1 MVRKIRCLTLAVWF
15 ALPGAALA
23 AEGAA
28 GATGV
33 DKGGETKGQGSVM
46 PEVLVTAPRI
56 DEQDPLQGQRLAP
69 ADLAP
74 MRPATSDAATL
85 LKDIPGVSLY
95 TGGGVSSLPV
105 VHGLGDDRLK
115 TQVDG
120 MSLISACPNHMNPT
134 LSYIDPNNVGSV
146 KVFSGVSPVSV
157 GGDSIGGTIQ
167 VYAKEPEFAKT
178 GAGTLFKGEVGTFY
192 RSNGDAVGGNL
203 SATVAGDKL
212 SLSYNGSTAQSHN
225 YNAAKDFKAAKPT
238 DNGWLPGDE
247 VGSSRYK
254 TENHEVGVALKHENH
269 LVELKLGGQHIPYQD
284 YPNQRMDMT
293 LNESVHGN
301 LHYIGKFN
309 WGNLDARLYHEH
321 TRHRMDFGPDKQFRY
336 GSATTFW
343 APGMPM
349 NTDGTNLG
357 AEIKGEI
364 ILSER
369 DTLRVGIEGLR
380 HRLDDWWPPS
390 PDGAVIAA
398 AGFQYGGM
406 SPNTFWNINNGE
418 RDRLDVFAE
427 WEARWNP
434 QWMTQLGIRSDN
446 VMMDTGPV
454 QGYNNR
460 DTALPAPHGMGIYGD
475 PTNPNS
481 VPGRFNA
488 ADRQRTDNN
497 IDLTALLR
505 YTPGVSGSYEAGYA
519 RKNRSPNLYER
530 YAWSTSGMVMAMVN
544 MAGDGNLYIGNLN
557 LKPEVANTFS
567 VTADW
572 HGEGKHKWNLKLT
585 PYYTYIEDYIDVR
598 RCPTDVCTNANG
610 TVSGATSAVATTL
623 NSSTGFVFLQY
634 VNQSAQ
640 LYGLDLS
647 GNVLL
652 GESPAWGSLALNGLV
667 NYVVGENRDTGDNL
681 YNIMPLNGKLG
692 LVHQRDGWTGTIE
705 EQLVAS
711 KDDVSQTRNEVK
723 TGGYGLLNVR
733 GSYDWEKVRLDLGV
747 ENVLDQF
754 YNLPLGGAYV
764 GQGTTMSRT
773 GISWGTPV
781 PGMGRTIYGGLTVKF

>member
-1 MVRKIRCLTLAVWF
+1 MNAKVRCLTLAAFF
-15 ALPGAALA
+15 ALPGLAMA
-23 AEGAA
+23 AEGV
-28 GATGV
+28 ATTSG
-33 DKGGETKGQGSVM
+33 KGEAVRKESGTVLK
-46 PEVLVTAPRI
+46 EVVVTAPRI
-56 DEQDPLQGQRLAP
+56 EEKEISQGATLSTP
-69 ADLAP
+69 ELVP
-74 MRPATSDAATL
+74 MRPATSDAASL
-85 LKDIPGVSLY
+85 LKEIPGVSLY

-115 TQVDG
+115 TEVDG
-120 MSLISACPNHMNPT
+120 MNLISACPNHMNPT

-146 KVFSGVSPVSV
+146 EVFSGVTPVSV
-157 GGDSIGGTIQ
+157 GGDSIGGTIRLN
-167 VYAKEPEFAKT
+167 AKPPEFAK
-178 GAGTLFKGEVGTFY
+178 AGGSTLFKGQAGTFY

-203 SATVAGDKL
+203 AATVAGEKL
-212 SLSYNGSTAQSHN
+212 SLSYNGSTAKSDN
-225 YNAAKDFKAAKPT
+225 YVAAKDFKDAGNAAT
-238 DNGWLPGDE
+238 DRGWLPGDE

-254 TENHEVGVALKHENH
+254 TENHEVGLAMKQDNH
-269 LVELKLGGQHIPYQD
+269 LVELKLGLQHIPYQD

-301 LHYIGKFN
+301 LHYTGKFN
-309 WGNLDARLYHEH
+309 WGNLDARVYDEH
-321 TRHRMDFGPDKQFRY
+321 TRHRMDFGPNKQFLY

-364 ILSER
+364 TLSER
-369 DTLRVGIEGLR
+369 DTLRVGVEGLR
-380 HRLDDWWPPS
+380 HRLDDWWPAS

-418 RDRLDVFAE
+418 RDRIDLFAE

-434 QWMTQLGIRSDN
+434 KWTTQLGIRSDN

-460 DTALPAPHGMGIYGD
+460 DTSLPAPHGMGIYGD
-475 PTNPNS
+475 PANPVS

-497 IDLTALLR
+497 IDITGLLR
-505 YTPGVSGSYEAGYA
+505 YTPGASGTYEAGYA
-519 RKNRSPNLYER
+519 RKSRSPNLYER
-530 YAWSTSGMVMAMVN
+530 YAWSTQGMAMAMVN
-544 MAGDGNLYIGNLN
+544 MAGDGNLYVGNLN

-572 HGEGKHKWNLKLT
+572 HGEGGHKWNLKFT
-585 PYYTYIEDYIDVR
+585 PYFTHIEDYIDVQ
-598 RCPTDVCTNANG
+598 RCPSNVCTNSAG
-610 TVSGATSAVATTL
+610 TAPNTGVVASQTAT
-623 NSSTGFVFLQY
+623 TGFVYLHY
-634 VNQSAQ
+634 VNQTAQ

-647 GNVLL
+647 GDILL
-652 GESPAWGSLALNGLV
+652 NETPQYGSFTLNGLV
-667 NYVVGENRDTGDNL
+667 NYVVGENSTTNDNL
-681 YNIMPLNGKLG
+681 YNIMPLNGKLS
-692 LVHQRDGWTGTIE
+692 LVHRRDGWTGTVE
-705 EQLVAS
+705 EQLVAP
-711 KDDVSQTRNEVK
+711 KEEVSWTRNEVK
-723 TGGYGLLNVR
+723 TGGYGLLNLR

-747 ENVLDQF
+747 ENALDQF
-754 YNLPLGGAYV
+754 YNMPLGGAYV
-764 GQGTTMSRT
+764 GQGRTMSST
-773 GISWGTPV
+773 GVPWGTPV